1 MKFKL
6 LFLAYFLFSLSS
18 LYAQKDYNRLLKSD
32 VVTIAGANYTSD
44 EAYLVTLADQSVSL
58 QVQITGNAPMAIIS
72 RDNFVSLVT
81 SITSMTLIGA
91 FSTEA
96 GLPVIE
102 TLEGLIGDPNMILN
116 LIFAK
121 SGVQI
126 QITTA
131 EGSETETITWE
142 QLLN

>member
-91 FSTEA
+91 FSIEA